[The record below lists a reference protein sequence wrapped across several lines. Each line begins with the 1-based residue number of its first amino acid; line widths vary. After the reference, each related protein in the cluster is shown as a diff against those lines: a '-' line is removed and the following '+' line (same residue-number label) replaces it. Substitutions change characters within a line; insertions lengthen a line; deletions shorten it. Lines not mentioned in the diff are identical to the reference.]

1 VDSKETNDMNRAT
14 SIALPL
20 LLAHALVTTPF
31 QAAAQG
37 IDVTPSTWDYGVV
50 EVGDSSTQDIRLTS
64 TAPQPLTIFDVTI
77 VDDASGSFSITSNA
91 PPPSVTLW
99 PGQFIDV
106 TVEFR
111 PTGTGALTARVR
123 IDSDAEPPTHLFFA
137 PLQGWGDAAQAVDID
152 WVTVG
157 DPGNACETQTQ
168 GCFGAVADT
177 YRISR
182 YETTNAQYAVFLNA
196 VAATDSN
203 DLYNTEMGSG
213 FGGITR
219 DGSPGSYT
227 YAAIPG
233 REQMP
238 VGFISFYDALRFANW
253 LHNGQP
259 TGAQDATTTENGAY
273 DMSLGVDVD
282 RKPGARVFLT
292 SEDEWYKAAY
302 FNGTVYFDY
311 PAGTSTETGCVV
323 PSATANTAN
332 CWGAVGDFT
341 AVGSYTGSPSP
352 YGTFDQGGNA
362 WEWNEAR
369 SSSTR
374 GLRSGRFADGVGFLR
389 ASYRGFEGPTI
400 ERLAF
405 GFRVASLPAP
415 QVPSLG
421 LASRLVMASLLVASG
436 LLAQACRRRS

>member
-1 VDSKETNDMNRAT
+1 MDRAA
-14 SIALPL
+14 SITLPL
-20 LLAHALVTTPF
+20 LFACGLVTAPL

-37 IDVTPSTWDYGVV
+37 IDVTPSAWDYGEV
-50 EVGDSSTQDIRLTS
+50 EVGDSSTQDIRITS
-64 TAPQPLTIFDVTI
+64 TAPEPLTVTDVTI
-77 VDDASGSFSITSNA
+77 VDDASGSFSIVSDA
-91 PPPSVTLW
+91 PPPSVILW
-99 PGQFIDV
+99 LGQFIDV

-111 PTGTGALTARVR
+111 PTGTGPLTATLR
-123 IDSDAEPPTHLFFA
+123 IDSDAVPPEHLFFA
-137 PLQGWGDAAQAVDID
+137 PLQGLGDVAQGVNID

-157 DPGNACETQTQ
+157 DPGNPCETQTQ
-168 GCFGAVADT
+168 GCFGAVAYT

-182 YETTNAQYAVFLNA
+182 YETTNAQYAEFLNA
-196 VAATDSN
+196 VAATDAN
-203 DLYNTEMGSG
+203 DLYNTDMGSG

-219 DGSPGSYT
+219 DGSPGSHT
-227 YAAIPG
+227 YSTILG

-238 VGFISFYDALRFANW
+238 VGRISFYDALRFANW

-259 TGAQDATTTENGAY
+259 TGAQDATTTEDGAY
-273 DMSLGVDVD
+273 DMTLGDDVV
-282 RKPGARVFLT
+282 RKPSARVFLT

-302 FNGTVYFDY
+302 FDGSVYFDY
-311 PAGTSTETGCVV
+311 PAGTSAETDCVV
-323 PSATANTAN
+323 PSATSNTAN

-369 SSSTR
+369 RSSTR
-374 GLRSGRFADGVGFLR
+374 GLRGGRFQDGVGFLQ

-400 ERLAF
+400 ERVAF

-415 QVPSLG
+415 APRVPALG
-421 LASRLVMASLLVASG
+421 LASRLGMAGLLVASG
-436 LLAQACRRRS
+436 LLAQTRRRRG